1 MKDIPGEIRERIEEE
16 YRSGSITALMFL
28 NGNAQ
33 LQTPEGI
40 KGVIEAQKDMIAHT
54 WLENNEFEKARF
66 SLRIIEE
73 CIRLL
78 ELFGYGYP
86 GQPREPGD

>member
-1 MKDIPGEIRERIEEE
+1 M
-16 YRSGSITALMFL
+16 TALLLL

-66 SLRIIEE
+66 SLRIIDE
-73 CIRLL
+73 CIRLP
-78 ELFGYGYP
+78 EIGYGYP
-86 GQPREPGD
+86 GQPRESGD